1 MAPVIPPA
9 ASAPTESFD
18 LIVVGGGHAGCEA
31 ALAAARLGIHT
42 ALFTLNLDR
51 VAWQPCN
58 PAVGGPAKSQLVHE
72 VDALGGVIGRL
83 ADATALQKRVLNASR
98 GPAVWALRAQ
108 TDKRLYARQMLRLLQ
123 HTPNLALREAMVTGL
138 LVEGD
143 SGGVADSAWEPSHG
157 PATRITGVRTY
168 FGSVYAARAV
178 VLTTGTFLG
187 GRIWVGHQSMA
198 AGRAGEQAA
207 EGLTEA
213 LQALGFVTNRLK
225 TGTPARVDRRSV
237 ALDQLEEQPSD
248 AHDRFFSFDP
258 AAWVSGEPMSCHITR
273 TTAATHQ
280 LIRDHLHLT
289 PIYGGVID
297 SKGPRYCPS
306 IEDKIVRFADKDSH
320 QIFLE
325 PEGRDTPELYVQGF
339 STGLPES
346 LQLELLR
353 TLPGLERCVM
363 LRPAYAVDYDVL
375 PATQLLPT
383 LETKRVAGLFS
394 AGQLNGTTGYEEA
407 AAQGLVAGLNAARRL
422 SGQEPVIFPR
432 EGSYIGT
439 LIDDLVSQDLQEP
452 YRVLTSR
459 SEYRLVLR
467 GDNADRRL
475 TPLGRELGLIDDR
488 RWRIHTAKEDAIV
501 AETRRLETVRLKA
514 SDPVADA
521 VAAETGAA
529 IKGSLTLAD
538 LLRRPG
544 FHSADLLRHGLA
556 DPALPREVREGAEID
571 LKYSGYLARQR
582 QQIAQ
587 IQRQTNRPLPVGLN
601 YAAIA
606 TLSAEA
612 REKLALVQPQTLGQ
626 ASRVPGVSPADV
638 TALLVWLELERRRA
652 VPPPPDNSAV
662 FVNVA
667 GRLC

>member
-1 MAPVIPPA
+1 MAFST
-9 ASAPTESFD
+9 SATESFDLITESFD

-31 ALAAARLGIHT
+31 ALTAARLGLNT
-42 ALFTLNLDR
+42 ALFSLNLDR
-51 VAWQPCN
+51 IAWQPCN

-72 VDALGGVIGRL
+72 VDALGGAIGRL
-83 ADATALQKRVLNASR
+83 ADATTLQKRVLNASR

-108 TDKRLYARQMLRLLQ
+108 TDKRQYARQMLQLLQ

-138 LVEGD
+138 EVEGD
-143 SGGVADSAWEPSHG
+143 PQQGSADAPG
-157 PATRITGVRTY
+157 ARVRGVRTY
-168 FGSVYAARAV
+168 FGSVYAAGAV
-178 VLTTGTFLG
+178 ILTTGTFLG
-187 GRIWVGHQSMA
+187 GRIWVGHQSMS

-213 LQALGFVTNRLK
+213 LQALGFRLGRLK

-248 AHDRFFSFDP
+248 AEDRYFSFDP
-258 AAWVSGEPMSCHITR
+258 AAWVSGEPMACHITR

-280 LIRDHLHLT
+280 LIRDNLHLT

-306 IEDKIVRFADKDSH
+306 IEDKIVRFAEKESH

-325 PEGRDTPELYVQGF
+325 PEGRDTPELYIQGF
-339 STGLPES
+339 STGLPER

-363 LRPAYAVDYDVL
+363 LRPAYAVDYDYL
-375 PATQLLPT
+375 PATQLRPT

-407 AAQGLVAGLNAARRL
+407 AAQGLVAGLNAARL
-422 SGQEPVIFPR
+422 LGGQEPVTFPR

-439 LIDDLVSQDLQEP
+439 LIDDLVTKDLREP

-475 TPLGRELGLIDDR
+475 TPLGRDLGLIDER
-488 RWRIHTAKEDAIV
+488 RWRLFRAKQQAIE
-501 AETRRLETVRLKA
+501 AESQRLQTVRLKG
-514 SDPVADA
+514 SDPAAAA
-521 VAAETGAA
+521 VAAETGAP
-529 IKGSLTLAD
+529 IRGSITLAD

-544 FHSADLLRHGLA
+544 FHAADLVRHGLA
-556 DPALPREVREGAEID
+556 AADLPREVRDGAEID
-571 LKYSGYLARQR
+571 IKYSGYLARQE
-582 QQIAQ
+582 QQIQ
-587 IQRQTNRPLPVGLN
+587 QVRRQGERAIPAGLDWS
-601 YAAIA
+601 AIS

-612 REKLALVQPQTLGQ
+612 REKLAALQPLTLGQ

-638 TALLVWLELERRRA
+638 TALLLWLELQQRQGKWATRQGGETP
-652 VPPPPDNSAV
+652 VQLSIP
-662 FVNVA
+662 
-667 GRLC
+667 